1 MGVIRFKVWNDLWQN
16 KARTI
21 QVVLIIGLGAAAL
34 GMIVGTRNLVI
45 DAMASGWQSINP
57 AMINL
62 FAGPPVDEAT
72 IDNLA
77 GLEGLTSVE
86 GYAIVNVEWR
96 PNEAED
102 WQPAALV
109 ARDDYVNQ
117 EYNRVSLVE
126 GNWPEERTM
135 AAENSTIDFYGVPV
149 DGQILIKAN
158 GREHLVDI
166 NGSIDDPVSAPPNFG
181 GNAQFYATLDYL
193 AELTDQS
200 GFNVILARA
209 PEYDPEALTVVANEM
224 QDKLEKQGVN
234 SGGFLPP
241 TFDQVADPE
250 KHFFQDVMD
259 GIFLVL
265 GILAVL
271 ALFLSLF
278 LVYNTINALVS
289 QQVNQIGVMKAIGAR
304 TWQILAT
311 YFLLVMGYSLMAL
324 LISLPLGAIGG
335 WILTVFLLS
344 SFNADP
350 GDFGISW
357 PAFIAQVSVV
367 VVAPLVA
374 ALVPIISGSRI
385 TVNQA
390 INTYGLSAEPS
401 RLDRALAQAR
411 RLPRIFLLTISN
423 TFRKK
428 GRVLLTQI
436 TLVLSGLIFMMVMT
450 ARDSAA
456 HTFGDVLFS
465 ILRFD
470 VTLSLQEPE
479 RISRLE
485 SLTAEHPGVEAVEMW
500 GLNTGTI
507 RLEGTEATDNDE
519 SASIFGV
526 PLPTQLYG
534 HQMRAGRW
542 LVPEDEYAVVL
553 NQKLANDAG
562 VTIGDWVTLDH
573 GVAGESNWQIV
584 GLLFDPVITD
594 SAHVS
599 RETLL
604 RELGSVGKASSL
616 WIQTKNNDPAT
627 QLATAESLR
636 DLYEIEQIKVDPA
649 GIFNADT
656 SSEITAQILD
666 QFGIIITLLL
676 IMAFLIA
683 LVGSIAL
690 SGTLSLNVMERR
702 REIGVMRAI
711 GAKSREIGRLFVGEG
726 LILGLMS
733 WAIAVP
739 LSIPAGQ
746 LMTQALSEAL
756 GNEIVYKFSLTG
768 PLMWL
773 AVIVILAVVASWF
786 PARSAI
792 RLSVRE
798 SLAYQ

>member
-1 MGVIRFKVWNDLWQN
+1 MGVIRFKVWSDLWQN

-34 GMIVGTRNLVI
+34 GMIVGTRNLVV
-45 DAMASGWQSINP
+45 DVLASGWQSINP
-57 AMINL
+57 AMINM
-62 FAGPPVDEAT
+62 FAGPPIDEAT
-72 IDNLA
+72 IDNLQGID
-77 GLEGLTSVE
+77 GLIGVE
-86 GYAIVNVEWR
+86 GYAIVTVEWR
-96 PNEAED
+96 LNEEEE
-102 WQPAALV
+102 WRPATLI
-109 ARDDYVNQ
+109 ARDDYEDQ
-117 EYNRVSLVE
+117 RYNRVSLIE
-126 GNWPEERTM
+126 GNWPEDRSM
-135 AAENSTIDFYGVPV
+135 VVENSTVDFFAVPTP
-149 DGQILIKAN
+149 GQILLKAN
-158 GREHLVDI
+158 GRQHLVNID
-166 NGSIDDPVSAPPNFG
+166 GSVDDQVVQPPNFG
-181 GNAQFYATLDYL
+181 GNAQFYTTREYL
-193 AELTDQS
+193 AELTNHT
-200 GFNVILARA
+200 GFNVVLASGA
-209 PEYDPEALTVVANEM
+209 EYDPDELTILANEM
-224 QDKLEKQGVN
+224 QDKLEKQGAD

-241 TFDQVADPE
+241 TFERVADPE
-250 KHFFQDVMD
+250 KHFFQDIMD

-289 QQVNQIGVMKAIGAR
+289 QQVNQIGIMKAIGAR
-304 TWQILAT
+304 TGQILTT
-311 YFLLVMGYSLMAL
+311 YLLLVMGYSVLALM
-324 LISLPLGAIGG
+324 ISLPLGAIGG
-335 WILTVFLLS
+335 WILTVFLVN

-350 GDFGISW
+350 GTFSISW
-357 PAFIAQVSVV
+357 PAVIVQLIVV

-390 INTYGLSAEPS
+390 INTYGLSAKIS
-401 RLDRALAQAR
+401 RLDKALAQAR
-411 RLPRIFLLTISN
+411 RLPRIFLLMISN

-479 RISRLE
+479 RIKRLE
-485 SLTAEHPGVEAVEMW
+485 SLTSEHPDVEAVEMW
-500 GLNTGTI
+500 GLNTGSI
-507 RLEGTEATDNDE
+507 RLERVAATDEDE
-519 SASIFGV
+519 SAAIFGV
-526 PLPTQLYG
+526 PLPTILYG
-534 HQMRAGRW
+534 PQMRSGRW
-542 LVPEDEYAVVL
+542 LLPEDEYAVVL
-553 NQKLANDAG
+553 NQNLARDAG
-562 VTIGDWVTLDH
+562 LTIGDWVTLDH

-584 GLLFDPVITD
+584 GLLFDPIITN
-594 SAHVS
+594 SAHVP
-599 RETLL
+599 RDTLL
-604 RELGSVGKASSL
+604 RELGGVGKASSL
-616 WIQTKNNDPAT
+616 WIQTKSNDPAGKS
-627 QLATAESLR
+627 ATAESLR
-636 DLYEIEQIKVDPA
+636 DLYENEQIKVDPA

-656 SSEITAQILD
+656 SAEITEQILD

-676 IMAFLIA
+676 TMAFVIA

-690 SGTLSLNVMERR
+690 TGTLSLNVMERR

-726 LILGLMS
+726 LILGLLS

-746 LMTQALSEAL
+746 LMVQALGGAI
-756 GNEIVYKFSLTG
+756 GNEIVYKFSPTG

-773 AVIVILAVVASWF
+773 AIIVILSVTASWL
-786 PARSAI
+786 PARGAI
-792 RLSVRE
+792 RISVRE

>member
-1 MGVIRFKVWNDLWQN
+1 MGVIRYKIWSDLWQN

-34 GMIVGTRNLVI
+34 GMIVGTRNLVV
-45 DAMASGWQSINP
+45 DVMASGWRSINP

-72 IDNLA
+72 IENLQRI
-77 GLEGLTSVE
+77 EGLTALE
-86 GYAIVNVEWR
+86 GYATINVEWR
-96 PNEAED
+96 LNKEEE
-102 WQPAALV
+102 WQPAVLV
-109 ARDDYVNQ
+109 ARDDYQNQ
-117 EYNRVSLVE
+117 RYNRVSLVE
-126 GNWPEERTM
+126 GYFPADRTM
-135 AAENSTIDFYGVPV
+135 AAENSTIDFFAVPAS
-149 DGQILIKAN
+149 GQIYLKAD
-158 GREHLVDI
+158 GREHLVNI
-166 NGSIDDPVSAPPNFG
+166 AGSVDDQVSAPPNFG
-181 GNAQFYATLDYL
+181 GNAQFYTTRQYL
-193 AELTDQS
+193 AELTNLT
-200 GFNVILARA
+200 GFNVILASA
-209 PEYDPEALTVVANEM
+209 AEYDPDALTILANEM

-241 TFDQVADPE
+241 TFERVADPE
-250 KHFFQDVMD
+250 RHFFQDIMD
-259 GIFLVL
+259 GIFWVL

-289 QQVNQIGVMKAIGAR
+289 QQVNQIGIMKAIGAR
-304 TWQILAT
+304 TWQILST
-311 YFLLVMGYSLMAL
+311 YLLLVMSYSFLALM
-324 LISLPLGAIGG
+324 ISLPLGALGG
-335 WILTVFLLS
+335 WILTVFLVN

-350 GDFGISW
+350 GTFAISW
-357 PAFIAQVSVV
+357 PAVTAQLIVV
-367 VVAPLVA
+367 FVAPLVA

-390 INTYGLSAEPS
+390 INTYGLSAKAS
-401 RLDRALAQAR
+401 LLDRTLAQAS

-428 GRVLLTQI
+428 GRVLLTQV

-479 RISRLE
+479 RITRLE
-485 SLTAEHPGVEAVEMW
+485 TLTSEHPGVQAVEMW

-507 RLEGTEATDNDE
+507 RPEGQVATDDDE
-519 SASIFGV
+519 AAAIFGV
-526 PLPTQLYG
+526 PLPTSLYG
-534 HQMRAGRW
+534 PQLRSGRW
-542 LVPEDEYAVVL
+542 LLPEDEYAVVL
-553 NQKLANDAG
+553 NQKLAGNVG
-562 VTIGDWVTLDH
+562 VAIGDWVTFDH
-573 GVAGESNWQIV
+573 GVAGESQFQIV
-584 GLLFDPVITD
+584 GLLFDPIVTN
-594 SAHVS
+594 SAHVP
-599 RETLL
+599 RDTLL
-604 RELGSVGKASSL
+604 RELGGVGKASSL
-616 WIQTKNNDPAT
+616 WIQTKSDDPT
-627 QLATAESLR
+627 SQLATAGSLR
-636 DLYEIEQIKVDPA
+636 DLYEREQIKVDPA

-656 SSEITAQILD
+656 SFEITAQILD
-666 QFGIIITLLL
+666 QFGIIVTLLL
-676 IMAFLIA
+676 TMAFLIA

-711 GAKSREIGRLFVGEG
+711 GAKSREISRIFVGEG
-726 LILGLMS
+726 LILGLLS

-739 LSIPAGQ
+739 LSIPAGR
-746 LMTQALSEAL
+746 LMTQALGDAI
-756 GNEIVYKFSLTG
+756 GNEIVYKFSPAG
-768 PLMWL
+768 PLLWL
-773 AVIVILAVVASWF
+773 AIILVLSVAASWF

-792 RLSVRE
+792 RISVRE